1 MPEAGAVSMGK
12 LEYLDALKRAML
24 GLPPELQA
32 KTLAWYEQRFVDG
45 AAAGRLETDI
55 ARELD
60 DPKKVALT
68 LRANSHMAAFA
79 EQKNPANLLRLC
91 VSVLGLLIFNLFMA
105 IPAAVFGSLLAA
117 LYVTALAFYVGGIA
131 ITASGLAGANEIVLD
146 GPLRHVRFDD
156 GSQPE
161 RVRTRI
167 SISDT
172 GIEIDDPDEVADGG
186 PAASASA
193 SADADTDA
201 DAGADAG
208 ETSRVV
214 RGAERVAGSGVRIS
228 TDLDEDARMTQTV
241 LGVALVLGGIV
252 LFLVSIVVTR
262 YAASGVKRYLQM
274 NMSLLRGS

>member
-1 MPEAGAVSMGK
+1 MPEAGAIAMGK

-91 VSVLGLLIFNLFMA
+91 VSVIGLLIFNLFMV

-131 ITASGLAGANEIVLD
+131 ITASGLSGASELVLD
-146 GPLRHVRFDD
+146 GPLRHVSFGD
-156 GSQPE
+156 GGASE

-167 SISDT
+167 SISET
-172 GIEIDDPDEVADGG
+172 GIEIDDPDESKAVPEAGDD
-186 PAASASA
+186 PHAS
-193 SADADTDA
+193 
-201 DAGADAG
+201 
-208 ETSRVV
+208 SRVV
-214 RGAERVAGSGVRIS
+214 RGAERVAGSSVRIS
-228 TDLDEDARMTQTV
+228 TDMDDDARMTQTV
-241 LGVALVLGGIV
+241 LGFALVLGGIV

-262 YAASGVKRYLQM
+262 YAASGVRRYLQM

>member
-1 MPEAGAVSMGK
+1 MGK
-12 LEYLDALKRAML
+12 LDYLDALKRAML
-24 GLPPELQA
+24 GLPPALQA

-45 AAAGRLETDI
+45 AAAGRLESDI

-91 VSVLGLLIFNLFMA
+91 VSVLGLVIFNLFMA

-146 GPLRHVRFDD
+146 GPLRHVSFDN

-172 GIEIDDPDEVADGG
+172 GIEIDDPDEAADGA
-186 PAASASA
+186 PAASA
-193 SADADTDA
+193 SADAD
-201 DAGADAG
+201 AGPG

-241 LGVALVLGGIV
+241 LGAALLLGGIV

>member
-1 MPEAGAVSMGK
+1 MGK

-45 AAAGRLETDI
+45 VALGRSEADV

-91 VSVLGLLIFNLFMA
+91 ASVLGLLVFNLFMV

-117 LYVTALAFYVGGIA
+117 LYVSALGFYVGGIA
-131 ITASGLAGANEIVLD
+131 ITASGLSGANELVLD
-146 GPLRHVRFDD
+146 GPLRHISTDD
-156 GSQPE
+156 GRETE

-167 SISDT
+167 SISET
-172 GIEIDDPDEVADGG
+172 GITVDDAGPAPADEAASEAGDDPDAAD
-186 PAASASA
+186 
-193 SADADTDA
+193 
-201 DAGADAG
+201 
-208 ETSRVV
+208 TSRVV
-214 RGAERVAGSGVRIS
+214 RGAERVAGSSVRIS
-228 TDLDEDARMTQTV
+228 TEMDEDSRMTQTV
-241 LGVALVLGGIV
+241 LGLGMVLGGIV

-262 YAASGVKRYLQM
+262 YAALGVKRYLQM
-274 NMSLLRGS
+274 NLSLLRSA

>member
-1 MPEAGAVSMGK
+1 MGK

-45 AAAGRLETDI
+45 AAAGRLEADI

-79 EQKNPANLLRLC
+79 EQKNPANLLRMC
-91 VSVLGLLIFNLFMA
+91 VSVVGLLIFNLFMV

-117 LYVTALAFYVGGIA
+117 LYVAALAFYVGGIA
-131 ITASGLAGANEIVLD
+131 ITASGLAGANELVLD
-146 GPLRHVRFDD
+146 GPLRHVSFGD
-156 GSQPE
+156 GGETE

-172 GIEIDDPDEVADGG
+172 GIEIDDADD
-186 PAASASA
+186 AAAGRDA
-193 SADADTDA
+193 QVEAGEAADAA
-201 DAGADAG
+201 EARSI
-208 ETSRVV
+208 ESSRVV
-214 RGAERVAGSGVRIS
+214 RGAERVAGSSVRIS
-228 TDLDEDARMTQTV
+228 TDLDENARMTQTV
-241 LGVALVLGGIV
+241 LGFALVLGGIV

-274 NMSLLRGS
+274 NMSLLRGN